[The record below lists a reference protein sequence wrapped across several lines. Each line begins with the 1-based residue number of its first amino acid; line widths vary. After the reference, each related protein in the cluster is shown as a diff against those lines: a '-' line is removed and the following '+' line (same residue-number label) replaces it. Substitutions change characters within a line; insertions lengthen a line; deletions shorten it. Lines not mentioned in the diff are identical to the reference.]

1 MPNNET
7 LGASFTID
15 TTNLK
20 AGLAQA
26 NRMIRESESEFKAAA
41 AGLDDWS
48 SSAEGVEARIK
59 YLNDATDLQRKKV
72 DALKDEYNRLINDG
86 LDPMSRQAVDLRT
99 KINNETTALNKNEK
113 ELIDQKEALE
123 QLTAETDD
131 AAKKTDDMTDSVEKS
146 NKGLSAVKGVAGV
159 AGKAIAAL
167 GAAAVGAVAGFLSL
181 AESTREYREDMA
193 KLETAFTSAGLTT
206 EQATETYK
214 DFFAV
219 LGEEDRSVEAVN
231 HLAKMVDTQQDLD
244 KWTQICTGVWAT
256 FGDSLPIEGLT
267 EAANETAKTGTLT
280 GVLAD
285 ALNWAG
291 VNEED
296 FQAKLDACN
305 SERERT
311 ALITDTLN
319 GLYDDA
325 ADKYKELNAD
335 VMEAQRAQSELTDA
349 IADLGAIAEPIM
361 TDLKLLV
368 ADLVQEIT
376 PFVELIGNGLQGA
389 LDGSEGAAEDF
400 AAGISGLID
409 TLVDG
414 VVDALPMVL
423 DVITRLIPSIVNTI
437 LDATPQIL
445 EAVIDIITQIIA
457 VLSETLPQIVTKI
470 MDIIPVL
477 VMRLIEAAPQVL
489 AAAVTLL
496 MSIVEAIPTIIDGLL
511 DDLPNILNTI
521 VDFLVES
528 IPILLEAA
536 IELLNAIIDAIPVII
551 QSLIQNL
558 PRIINTIISGVL
570 EALPLLLNAAITLFM
585 EIINAIPQILPE
597 LIRALP
603 RIITTITDTL
613 LSHLD
618 DIIQCA
624 IQLFFGILEAIPQII
639 AELIKQLPTIIS
651 TIVDTLMGFIPEM
664 IQAGIDLLGGLIT
677 GLLNPST
684 LWNAIKSLGESILDG
699 IKEFFGINSPSTVFR
714 DEIGKNLALGIGK
727 GFQDNI
733 KGVKAAMV
741 KSMDGM
747 SAELGDVNVSASG
760 SAAGGQGSGA
770 AGGGQQIVVNQYNTY
785 AQAHSRYELFKTK
798 QNTAAAVR
806 LATAGGTA

>member
-48 SSAEGVEARIK
+48 SSATGVEARIK
-59 YLNDATDLQRKKV
+59 YLNDATELQEKKV
-72 DALKDEYNRLINDG
+72 TALREQYEKLVSEG
-86 LDPMSRQAVDLRT
+86 LDPTSKRAIELRT
-99 KINNETTALNKNEK
+99 QINREEAALEKNKK
-113 ELIDQKEALE
+113 ELINQKEALE

-159 AGKAIAAL
+159 AGKALAAL

-296 FQAKLDACN
+296 FQSKLDACN

-368 ADLVQEIT
+368 ADLVKEIT
-376 PFVELIGNGLQGA
+376 PFVELIGSGLQGA

-414 VVDALPMVL
+414 VVNALPMVL

-489 AAAVTLL
+489 EAAVTLL

-521 VDFLVES
+521 VDFLIES

-699 IKEFFGINSPSTVFR
+699 IKGFFGINSPSTVFR

-760 SAAGGQGSGA
+760 GAAGGQGSGA